1 MLRYAGGFGQCGAYR
16 KGNTKMKK
24 SFKVK
29 GIDCANCAAKLER
42 KLSKIKDVDYVA
54 VTYITEKLTLEAA
67 DDKFD
72 KVLEEAVALTKK
84 IEPDWEIVVE

>member
-1 MLRYAGGFGQCGAYR
+1 
-16 KGNTKMKK
+16 MKK
-24 SFKVK
+24 TY
-29 GIDCANCAAKLER
+29 ILEELDCANCAAKLER
-42 KLSKIKDVDYVA
+42 KLSKITDVDYVA

-84 IEPDWEIVVE
+84 IEHDWEIVVE